1 MKKPLS
7 LLRQIVKEAW
17 RNQAKNSDIHPF
29 YHGGPEVL
37 QTLTAL
43 KKPLPDTLHFVWI
56 GDLHALNVDY
66 INIWQ
71 QVNKDKTINLWIDA
85 DCIFCHS
92 FHKLLAQH
100 AKVIAP
106 QKANQKII
114 TLQNEAFHYIYP
126 RLDEKHTF
134 NVLAMQF
141 LESLNIAAPQFSQ
154 PVPAMLAELT
164 DRITLQNISHVFSGK
179 FAELKKYYYYE
190 IIIRGNF
197 ACASDIARL
206 LILYHYG
213 GIYIDV
219 DTLPAIDSCFTK
231 TKMILRKHLAGYNE
245 YVTAAMAE
253 AVLQKLRTG
262 AVCEFNLNRHL
273 NNLSDIPLPVRRT
286 INCSIRE
293 DVKTISIA
301 DLPALGK
308 IFCYEHLILQ
318 SAVRS
323 LSGVYFNN
331 VIGAFPHAKTLSIV
345 LRTIKKRYRFLEKN
359 NAIFT
364 CIREHSAHHYLAR
377 LLTYRHEAMARTGEV
392 TLALTGP
399 GVIVEVLLGLGYQ
412 LLKLNE
418 DIPPSFL
425 SIFMQNDL
433 YGIAFFDHTL
443 HTPEGLLS
451 TWMR

>member
-1 MKKPLS
+1 MKSPLS
-7 LLRQIVKEAW
+7 LLRHMLKEAW
-17 RNQAKNSDIHPF
+17 QNQAKDSDIESS
-29 YHGGPEVL
+29 YNGEPEVI
-37 QTLTAL
+37 QTLMSL
-43 KKPLPDTLHFVWI
+43 KKTLPDILHFVWI
-56 GDLHALNVDY
+56 GDLQALNLEY

-71 QVNKDKTINLWIDA
+71 QVNNDKIINLWLDE
-85 DCIFCHS
+85 DCMLCHR
-92 FHKLLAQH
+92 FHILLAQH
-100 AKVIAP
+100 AKVVAP
-106 QKANQKII
+106 QDSNQKLI

-126 RLDEKHTF
+126 RLDKNHTF

-141 LESLNIAAPQFSQ
+141 LESINVELPQYSQ
-154 PVPAMLAELT
+154 TASTILAKLT
-164 DRITLQNISHVFSGK
+164 DRINLKSISHVFSEK

-219 DTLPAIDSCFTK
+219 DTLPAIDSCFAK
-231 TKMILRKHLAGYNE
+231 TKMVLRKYITSHNE
-245 YVTAAMAE
+245 YITAAMAE
-253 AVLQKLRTG
+253 ATLQKLSPG
-262 AVCEFNLNRHL
+262 HECEINISTYLNKP
-273 NNLSDIPLPVRRT
+273 SDIPLPIRHI

-293 DVKTISIA
+293 DVKKLSIT

-308 IFCYEHLILQ
+308 VLCYKNLILQ
-318 SAVRS
+318 SAVPS

-331 VIGAFPHAKTLSIV
+331 VIGAFPHSKTLSIV

-364 CIREHSAHHYLAR
+364 CIRAHTTHHYLAR
-377 LLTYRHEAMARTGEV
+377 LLTYRYEAIASTGEV

-418 DIPPSFL
+418 DIPPYFL

-433 YGIAFFDHTL
+433 YGIAFFGHTL
-443 HTPEGLLS
+443 HTPEGLVS
-451 TWMR
+451 TWMK